1 MKVRLEID
9 DTLNEDEIVIRTKEY
24 SDEIKQLIESFKSK
38 PKIQFF
44 KQETEYYLDLDSI
57 LFFES
62 DQGKVFAHTTNDMFS
77 TVQKLY
83 ELEKIL
89 PNYFIRISKSTI
101 LNIQKIYSLSH
112 SVSSHLVT
120 FQNSH
125 KQVYVSR
132 MYYKVLKER
141 RNSL

>member
-112 SVSSHLVT
+112 SVSNHLVT

>member
-9 DTLNEDEIVIRTKEY
+9 DTLKEDEIVISTKKY
-24 SDEIKQLIESFKSK
+24 TDEIKLLIESSKSK

-44 KQETEYYLDLDSI
+44 KQDTEYYLDLDSI

-62 DQGKVFAHTTNDMFS
+62 DNGKVFSHTTNDMFS

-89 PNYFIRISKSTI
+89 PNHFIRISKSTI

-132 MYYKVLKER
+132 MYYKLLKER